1 MRHHSRSFVLI
12 CTTLCLA
19 LGFAACSTTVTET
32 TTASGGGSN
41 TSSTSSTTNTGTSST
56 NGSTPVSATA
66 TPTATCATLLP
77 SATIANTTQ
86 LSMNYIVPLP
96 TNTVTTAPT
105 VTATGKVSFTV
116 ETIQGCAPNSD
127 TNLTISGAKGNFP
140 FTVAILYSPWTKSNT
155 FPTTGQVQQSCGA
168 TPCFASTSNAAMPN
182 YLELTQ
188 VTDHGGGVITF
199 TLTIAL
205 SPTAPTCASGFSSG
219 YYYTLPAATA
229 PYNAIP
235 LPPLTRTQSDDS
247 AGHLGFDLCT
257 TGNGGAVEAFMNQQL
272 GVLGWT
278 ETNSTSGD
286 WANGSNTLIV
296 TNYSYD
302 STTNTTTWLMG
313 YPNPGI

>member
-1 MRHHSRSFVLI
+1 MFMRNPSRSLSLLAASV
-12 CTTLCLA
+12 CLA
-19 LGFAACSTTVTET
+19 VGFVACSGTVTET
-32 TTASGGGSN
+32 STASGG
-41 TSSTSSTTNTGTSST
+41 SSTTSAT
-56 NGSTPVSATA
+56 NGSTPVSATP

-86 LSMNYIVPLP
+86 LSMNYIVPFP
-96 TNTVTTAPT
+96 DNTLTTTPT

-116 ETIQGCAPNSD
+116 ETINGCASNSD
-127 TNLTISGAKGNFP
+127 VNLTISGAKGSFP

-155 FPTTGQVQQSCGA
+155 FPITGQVQQSCGA
-168 TPCFASTSNAAMPN
+168 TPCFASTSNAAMPD

-199 TLTIAL
+199 TLTLAI
-205 SPTAPTCASGFSSG
+205 SPTAPTCPSGFSSG

-257 TGNGGAVEAFMNQQL
+257 TGNGGAVEAFMMQQL
-272 GVLGWT
+272 GVQGWT
-278 ETNSTSGD
+278 ETNASSGD
-286 WANGSNTLIV
+286 WANGSNTLVV

-302 STTNTTTWLMG
+302 ATTNTTTWLMG
-313 YPNPGI
+313 YPNPGSGS

>member
-1 MRHHSRSFVLI
+1 MRNHARSFTVL
-12 CTTLCLA
+12 CTALALA
-19 LGFAACSTTVTET
+19 LGFAACSGTGTGTS
-32 TTASGGGSN
+32 TANGGS
-41 TSSTSSTTNTGTSST
+41 SSGTTSSTTSTT
-56 NGSTPVSATA
+56 NGATPVSATA

-77 SATIANTTQ
+77 GATIANSSNVYN
-86 LSMNYIVPLP
+86 LFVPLP
-96 TNTVTTAPT
+96 TNTVTTAPMI
-105 VTATGKVSFTV
+105 TATGKVSFTV

-127 TNLTISGAKGNFP
+127 VNLTISGAKGSFP

-155 FPTTGQVQQSCGA
+155 FPQTGQVQQSCGA
-168 TPCFASTSNAAMPN
+168 TPCFVSTSNASMPD

-199 TLTIAL
+199 TLTLAL
-205 SPTAPTCASGFSSG
+205 SPTAPTCPSGFSSG
-219 YYYTLPAATA
+219 YYYTLPAGTA

-235 LPPLTRTQSDDS
+235 LPPLTRTRSDDA

-278 ETNSTSGD
+278 ETNSTGGD

-313 YPNPGI
+313 YPDPGI